1 MFIHCRSA
9 AQHLPH
15 HHCIARGD
23 PLKYLS
29 LSPSKTNDPNCT
41 NKNNWRVLITL
52 NVPKYL
58 QT

>member
-29 LSPSKTNDPNCT
+29 LSLQAKQM
-41 NKNNWRVLITL
+41 TL
-52 NVPKYL
+52 TAQIKIIGEF
-58 QT
+58 